1 MKSLLF
7 DEILLIS
14 SRERKARRIKFD
26 RHLTVVQG
34 VGGNRR
40 GKSALLKSLYAS
52 LGADPVKIDRKWL
65 RAGVSTL
72 LRITV
77 DGVKYAVHRDSNDF
91 AVFDANDRLLARHHG
106 VHDGLDDFL
115 ARVTAFNLKLVSA
128 KGEVITPP
136 PQYIFVPFYMDQDA
150 SWKRNWSSFRG
161 LEQIP
166 RWRRDVAEYHLGMR
180 AESFYEHKA
189 RRSQL
194 TRELATTQAR
204 KAGLR
209 DAYSKVRER
218 YAGLHFNVDFAAY
231 QREVDA
237 LLARCTELSRSDEVF
252 KAQLVDIENR
262 RRVLEAQAEIV
273 ATVRG
278 EVATSYDFANKA
290 PDTIACPTCGKHYDN
305 TEVRRFNLAHDVD
318 SCDDLMA
325 SLQRSISAADRLL
338 ARARKKYERNADSL
352 REVNELLDA
361 KRGEVRLEDLI
372 KQEGKKE
379 LRLALEESINAS
391 VNEELNLW
399 LRIKDLDRIMAAPE
413 DREHRADVSRRFRSA
428 FDDFCEELGVV
439 RESTEEEH
447 GRVDLSISSETGS
460 LVPRA
465 LLAYYFAFLD
475 TLSQDLGPVLCPIVV
490 DSPNQQDQTADN
502 VRRILGFIRDHRPKK
517 AQMVLA
523 IAEGHNIEFEGKLVE
538 LDRAEG
544 LLTESE
550 YFEVLDELRPFRE
563 QLLALF

>member
-14 SRERKARRIKFD
+14 NLERKARRIKFD

-52 LGADPVKIDRKWL
+52 LGADPVKFDRKWM

-72 LRITV
+72 LRFTV
-77 DGVKYAVHRDSNDF
+77 DNVRYAIHRDGNDF
-91 AVFDANDRLLARHHG
+91 AIFDSGDRLLARYHG
-106 VHDGLDDFL
+106 LQDGLEDFL
-115 ARVTAFNLKLVSA
+115 AQVTSFNLKLVTA
-128 KGEVITPP
+128 KGELVTAP
-136 PQYIFVPFYMDQDA
+136 PQYVFVPFYMDQDA

-161 LEQIP
+161 LEHIP

-180 AESFYEHKA
+180 TDSFYQHKA

-194 TRELATTQAR
+194 MRELTTVQTR

-209 DAYSKVRER
+209 DAHDKVKER
-218 YAGLHFNVDFAAY
+218 YTDLRFDVDFTSY
-231 QREVDA
+231 QREIDA
-237 LLARCTELSRSDEVF
+237 LLARCTELSRSDETF
-252 KAQLVDIENR
+252 KAQLVEIENR
-262 RRVLEAQAEIV
+262 RRVLQAQAEIV

-278 EVATSYDFANKA
+278 EVAKGYDFAAKA

-305 TEVRRFNLAHDVD
+305 TEVRRFNLARDVD
-318 SCDDLMA
+318 SCDDLMTT
-325 SLQRSISAADRLL
+325 LQRSIAATGRLL

-352 REVNELLDA
+352 REVSDLLDA
-361 KRGEVRLEDLI
+361 KRGQVRLEDLI
-372 KQEGKKE
+372 RQEGKKE
-379 LRLALEESINAS
+379 LQRTLEESLNSS
-391 VNEELNLW
+391 VDEEMNTW
-399 LRIKDLDRIMAAPE
+399 LRIKDLDRIMSAPA
-413 DREHRADVSRRFRSA
+413 DREHRAAVAKRFRSV
-428 FDDFCEELGVV
+428 FDRFCDELSVV
-439 RESTEEEH
+439 RESTDEEH

-475 TLSQDLGPVLCPIVV
+475 TLSQDMGAVLCPIVV
-490 DSPNQQDQTADN
+490 DSPNQQDQTTDN
-502 VRRILGFIRDHRPKK
+502 VRKILSFIRDHRPKK

-523 IAEGHNIEFEGKLVE
+523 IAEGHDISFDGKLVE
-538 LDRAEG
+538 LDRPES
-544 LLTESE
+544 LLIESE
-550 YFEVLDELRPFRE
+550 FSDVSTQLRPFKE